1 MVEDIPATVGPGTTL
16 NGMFVIDERL
26 AAGGMGEVYRGR
38 NIATGDPVAI
48 KVVLAELA
56 KDETVVGLFFKEAKV
71 LNTLHHPAIVRYS
84 VFGIDPVVQRPY
96 LVMEYVD
103 GPSLAGVIDGQPM
116 ASGDARILLAQV
128 ASALDAA
135 HKAGVIHR
143 DISPDNVILPGGR
156 VGAAKI
162 IDFGI
167 ARATNIGAG
176 TLLGGK
182 FAGKYNFVS
191 PEQLGLFGGDVTDVS
206 DVYSLALVLVNAL
219 RGVPVDMNGTPV
231 EVIEK
236 RRSIPDLS
244 DIDATLRPLLE
255 LMLQP
260 DPAARTIS
268 MAEIADWLRSGE
280 EALPHA
286 TRPPTT
292 AFPRETTA
300 TPTAL
305 PTAATTPPI
314 PAAPPTG
321 EATIIAETPQTSRPP
336 VEPTVIA
343 PSDNWTGDTEA
354 WTTPA
359 EPPRA
364 LPPAPPTPSAI
375 PEHDPLAHI
384 RIESGPTEPP
394 PASRPKPPEKTKSH
408 GLLYGILAVLIL
420 AGAGAGGL
428 YGLGYIGG
436 AQRQTAEVLPDDTAP
451 DMQPVN
457 PPPVIVQNT
466 EIKPPT
472 TPTEDTKP
480 PTEIAAAPPEPP
492 PALPTAPAPETVAPM
507 PSPQA
512 ETPPPVAPQP
522 ANETSE
528 TVAPQPPAATPQ
540 ASLPE
545 PDLSDLPL
553 KPIPDEPVAEVK
565 PQPQVT
571 KPAPTPQA
579 PTPKPQPTPQ
589 PQKEVAVLP
598 PKEKPVVPE
607 ALPQPTP
614 STPAPPPAP
623 VSPIDKRLGW
633 LNAFDAGGCFF
644 AHAVT
649 SSPKSMEIEGMAA
662 SAAPFDKLD
671 SGFTKAFGYAPDI
684 QGRQIAQT
692 QCGVANFL
700 SDLSRQN
707 PSAVTITLEKD
718 ELKNGDALKG
728 ALNNLTKTVTVL
740 YLVDNDGVVYRLDSL
755 LQRSGSHGSFTVER
769 IEQPEAQAR
778 PQLVLA
784 LSSDAPIPGSQID
797 EPAEN
802 AAFLQKLGRTIADQ
816 RLDVDYGFAFFLLGG
831 E

>member
-1 MVEDIPATVGPGTTL
+1 MAEDIPAKVGPGTTL

-143 DISPDNVILPGGR
+143 DISPDNIILPGGR

-191 PEQLGLFGGDVTDVS
+191 PEQLGLFGGEVTEVS
-206 DVYSLALVLVNAL
+206 DVYSLALVMVNAL
-219 RGVPVDMNGTPV
+219 RGTPVDMNGTPL

-280 EALPHA
+280 ETLPHA

-292 AFPRETTA
+292 AFPRETLPPTSSTVPP
-300 TPTAL
+300 TPTA
-305 PTAATTPPI
+305 PP
-314 PAAPPTG
+314 PAA
-321 EATIIAETPQTSRPP
+321 ALSSRPP
-336 VEPTVIA
+336 VEPTVVA
-343 PSDNWTGDTEA
+343 PQTGR
-354 WTTPA
+354 WPA
-359 EPPRA
+359 DESWPEDDRSSGPRRDEPVV
-364 LPPAPPTPSAI
+364 LPPV

-384 RIESGPTEPP
+384 RIESGPAEPP
-394 PASRPKPPEKTKSH
+394 PIVPPKPQAKGRSRLPLY
-408 GLLYGILAVLIL
+408 GLLALLLL
-420 AGAGAGGL
+420 AGAGAGAL
-428 YGLGYIGG
+428 YSLGYFSGPPK
-436 AQRQTAEVLPDDTAP
+436 QLAETPQEDSSP
-451 DMQPVN
+451 DMQPVIAEKN
-457 PPPVIVQNT
+457 EAPSIEAAPA
-466 EIKPPT
+466 EPPT
-472 TPTEDTKP
+472 PGVTQKNEERLDKTPTE
-480 PTEIAAAPPEPP
+480 IVAAPPGPP
-492 PALPTAPAPETVAPM
+492 PTLPTLPAPEPVTPT
-507 PSPQA
+507 PSAQA
-512 ETPPPVAPQP
+512 ETPPAPEPQSAMVTPETAPPIAPQP
-522 ANETSE
+522 ESPVSAPEI
-528 TVAPQPPAATPQ
+528 VATAPE
-540 ASLPE
+540 E
-545 PDLSDLPL
+545 PDISDLPL
-553 KPIPDEPVAEVK
+553 KPIPDKPVAQVQPLPEPEVAT
-565 PQPQVT
+565 PI
-571 KPAPTPQA
+571 PTPNS
-579 PTPKPQPTPQ
+579 PPP
-589 PQKEVAVLP
+589 KEVAVIPL
-598 PKEKPVVPE
+598 KEKAVIPE
-607 ALPQPTP
+607 ALPRTGQGSSAPKP
-614 STPAPPPAP
+614 S
-623 VSPIDKRLGW
+623 VSPIDKRLAW
-633 LNAFDAGGCFF
+633 LSAFDAGGCFF

-649 SSPKSMEIEGMAA
+649 SSPNTIEIEGMAA
-662 SAAPFDKLD
+662 SAAPFDTLD
-671 SGFTKAFGYAPDI
+671 TGFIKAFGYAPDI
-684 QGRQIAQT
+684 QGRQIAET
-692 QCGVANFL
+692 QCGVASFL
-700 SDLSRQN
+700 SGLSRQR
-707 PSAVTITLEKD
+707 PSSLSITLERD

-728 ALNNLTKTVTVL
+728 ALGNLTKKVIVL
-740 YLVDNDGVVYRLDSL
+740 YLVDNDGIVYRLDSL

-769 IEQPEAQAR
+769 IEQPESEPR

-802 AAFLQKLGRTIADQ
+802 AAFLQRLGRTIAGGSI
-816 RLDVDYGFAFFLLGG
+816 DVDYGFAFFLLGG
-831 E
+831 Q